1 MRVRHAFD
9 ARRQCKRAA
18 KPRRRKPYA
27 RSETRRPE
35 RGRNTVAVL
44 ADRKIRTKT
53 AQMGRIW
60 L

>member
-1 MRVRHAFD
+1 MLSMPAGN
-9 ARRQCKRAA
+9 ASAPP
-18 KPRRRKPYA
+18 KPRRREPYA